1 MKFKTMSACALLV
14 LLVGCQQNNPEEE
27 TTEITASADVC
38 SSQGNMP
45 GGWKMFKSTPDVQKA
60 MAFVLTEMDTPSS
73 FKQILNVH
81 AQIVSGVNYAIE
93 FEMDDGVIW
102 NTIVYRNLDGDYSIT
117 QSPHEGKFCEQ

>member
-14 LLVGCQQNNPEEE
+14 LLVGCQQNSPED

-38 SSQGNMP
+38 NTQGNMP

-60 MAFVLTEMDTPSS
+60 MAFVLKEMDTTST

-93 FEMDDGVIW
+93 FEMDDGVVW
-102 NTIVYRNLDGDYSIT
+102 NTIIYRNLDGDYSIT

>member
-1 MKFKTMSACALLV
+1 MSACALLV

-93 FEMDDGVIW
+93 CEMDDGVIW